1 MTDPNSD
8 SASDIDFDSDLQ
20 EALAATF
27 GADAMSLLADDG
39 DDGFSANMD
48 ADFAAAAEAM
58 LEAGAAETAEAS
70 ESADNSLSKLLD
82 RLSQAV
88 GAGAAVAPALL
99 QQQAGG
105 QEEAAVVDQGPR
117 HVVFQVGDQTFG
129 LPLDGV
135 LEIDRCGE
143 ITILPRTPSWLRG
156 VTNLR
161 GQILSVTDFRNL
173 LEVSDNRQTVGEKI
187 IVVRSESCDAST
199 AVVVD
204 RVIGIRNLN
213 AESSPIAGL
222 NDRVATFA
230 SGIAT
235 VEDAT
240 TVLIDPDLLLGC
252 TELQAFATE

>member
-8 SASDIDFDSDLQ
+8 SAPEVDFDSDLQ

-27 GADAMSLLADDG
+27 GADAMSMLADDG
-39 DDGFSANMD
+39 DDNVSVDLD

-58 LEAGAAETAEAS
+58 LEESSTDGPLTAENPLT
-70 ESADNSLSKLLD
+70 ELLD

-88 GAGAAVAPALL
+88 GAGAAVAPALV
-99 QQQAGG
+99 QQQDGD
-105 QEEAAVVDQGPR
+105 QEKAVVVDQGPR

-129 LPLDGV
+129 MPLDGV

-143 ITILPRTPSWLRG
+143 ITMLPRTPSWLRG

-173 LEVSDNRQTVGEKI
+173 LEVSDSRQTVGEKI

-204 RVIGIRNLN
+204 RVIGIRNLK
-213 AESSPIAGL
+213 AESGPIAGL

-235 VEDAT
+235 VEEAT

>member
-1 MTDPNSD
+1 MTDFNSD
-8 SASDIDFDSDLQ
+8 SAPEVDLDSDLQ
-20 EALAATF
+20 AALAATF
-27 GADAMSLLADDG
+27 GADAMSLFAEDEDQAA
-39 DDGFSANMD
+39 S
-48 ADFAAAAEAM
+48 ADFAAAAEAIV
-58 LEAGAAETAEAS
+58 AENAVGPSPSAE
-70 ESADNSLSKLLD
+70 NPLSDLLD

-99 QQQAGG
+99 QQQDGDQDA
-105 QEEAAVVDQGPR
+105 AAVVDQGPR

-143 ITILPRTPSWLRG
+143 ITVLPRTPSWLRG

-187 IVVRSESCDAST
+187 IVVHSEACDAST

-204 RVIGIRNLN
+204 RVIGIRNLK
-213 AESSPIAGL
+213 AESGPIAGL
-222 NDRVATFA
+222 NDRVVTFS

-235 VEDAT
+235 VEET
-240 TVLIDPDLLLGC
+240 TAVLIDPDLLLGC

>member
-8 SASDIDFDSDLQ
+8 SASEVDFDSDLQ

-27 GADAMSLLADDG
+27 GADAMSLLEDDG
-39 DDGFSANMD
+39 DDGLSANMD

-58 LEAGAAETAEAS
+58 LEESSVETADAS
-70 ESADNSLSKLLD
+70 ESVDNPLSELLD

-88 GAGAAVAPALL
+88 GAGAAVAPAL
-99 QQQAGG
+99 QQHQAGD
-105 QEEAAVVDQGPR
+105 QSDAAIVDQGPR

-143 ITILPRTPSWLRG
+143 ITTLPRTPSWLRG

-173 LEVSDNRQTVGEKI
+173 LEVSDSRQTVGEKI
-187 IVVRSESCDAST
+187 IVVHSESCDAST

-204 RVIGIRNLN
+204 RVIGIRNLK
-213 AESSPIAGL
+213 AESGPIAGL
-222 NDRVATFA
+222 NDRVVTFA

-235 VEDAT
+235 ADEAT

>member
-1 MTDPNSD
+1 MTEPNSD
-8 SASDIDFDSDLQ
+8 SAPEADFDSDLQ

-27 GADAMSLLADDG
+27 GADAMNLLADDG
-39 DDGFSANMD
+39 DDGMTVDLD

-58 LEAGAAETAEAS
+58 LEERTGNATKPTENALS
-70 ESADNSLSKLLD
+70 ELLS
-82 RLSQAV
+82 RLSEAV

-99 QQQAGG
+99 QQQESG
-105 QEEAAVVDQGPR
+105 QDQTVVVDQGPR
-117 HVVFQVGDQTFG
+117 HVVFEVGDQTFG

-143 ITILPRTPSWLRG
+143 ITMLPRTPSWLRG

-173 LEVSDNRQTVGEKI
+173 LEVSDRRQTAGEKI
-187 IVVRSESCDAST
+187 IVIRSETCDAST

-204 RVIGIRNLN
+204 RVIGIRNLK
-213 AESSPIAGL
+213 AESGPIAGL
-222 NDRVATFA
+222 NDRVVTFS